1 MLFSSTE
8 DVVGTVTATL
18 YFLDGDGV
26 LTPEEQTLE
35 LYEGDTQVSAVVQAL
50 EDGPENRDLAS
61 ALPEGFRIKSV
72 WLEEDICYVNIS
84 SSTLY
89 SIEEEATLRLVLE
102 VLDQSLCSLNTVN
115 EVQFLVDG
123 ELADLS
129 RFRTNEQ

>member
-1 MLFSSTE
+1 MR
-8 DVVGTVTATL
+8 
-18 YFLDGDGV
+18 
-26 LTPEEQTLE
+26 
-35 LYEGDTQVSAVVQAL
+35 GDTQVSAVVQAL

-61 ALPEGFRIKSV
+61 ALPEGFHIKSV

-129 RFRTNEQ
+129 RFRTNGQ